1 MQRGQEGEL
10 RKDAT
15 LTFTNGRHVYIIT
28 AVTTKQLTTT
38 IVTES
43 TSTTSIVDVITRCR
57 FSYVMLST
65 LSTLIRDLKT
75 PRAYQL
81 CQFYLL

>member
-57 FSYVMLST
+57 FSYDYCCSDCSNDVNVST
-65 LSTLIRDLKT
+65 MGKG
-75 PRAYQL
+75 
-81 CQFYLL
+81 